1 MPYVSRAQEKY
12 FNANKKALEAKG
24 VDVNEW
30 NQASKGLNLPKRI
43 NRKVMHAGRRASRLP
58 SEHLNPNASH
68 FDAIG
73 ADE

>member
-1 MPYVSRAQEKY
+1 MPYVSSAQEKY

-43 NRKVMHAGRRASRLP
+43 KRKVMHAGRRSSRVP